1 MDAEAKAFWTK
12 LNDTGYI
19 HSSQSLL
26 GEGWTVWIDKIKL
39 TSLNRGQFNDHIQSR
54 YSKTYWQQADKLGTK
69 MDMINWTSIG
79 KVQRGLPLTQQIWM
93 TKWAT
98 GWLPMGKN
106 MKRWNQW
113 PMDQCPVC
121 QVPNTCETVEHLILC
136 SHSQPQALIHQHI
149 LCRTE
154 ELADLIAMGFP
165 VQEFMM
171 VMFQLPYC
179 QKFSDH
185 VHQAMDLQQSI
196 GPRWTARGCIS
207 MQWKVLGPPT
217 GKISWKRFS
226 QWVPQLMKMFWQL
239 AWEVWQQ

>member
-1 MDAEAKAFWTK
+1 
-12 LNDTGYI
+12 
-19 HSSQSLL
+19 
-26 GEGWTVWIDKIKL
+26 
-39 TSLNRGQFNDHIQSR
+39 
-54 YSKTYWQQADKLGTK
+54 
-69 MDMINWTSIG
+69 
-79 KVQRGLPLTQQIWM
+79 M

-113 PMDQCPVC
+113 PTDQCPVC
-121 QVPNTCETVEHLILC
+121 QVPNTCETVEHLLLC
-136 SHSQPQALIHQHI
+136 SQSQPQALIHQHI

-185 VHQAMDLQQSI
+185 AHQAMDLQQSI

-207 MQWKVLGPPT
+207 TQWKVLGPTT
-217 GKISWKRFS
+217 GTLSRKRFS
-226 QWVPQLMKMFWQL
+226 QWVPWLTKGFWQL